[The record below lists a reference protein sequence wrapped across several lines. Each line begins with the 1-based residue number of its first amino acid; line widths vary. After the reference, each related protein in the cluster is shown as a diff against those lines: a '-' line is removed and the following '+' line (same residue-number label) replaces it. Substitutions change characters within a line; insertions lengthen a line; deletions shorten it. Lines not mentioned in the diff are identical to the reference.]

1 MEDILASIRKIL
13 DEDDAGKATGGT
25 TAEPHPAP
33 APPHREAPA
42 DDVLMLDESMMVPDD
57 FLAMQSFPALQAP
70 AETAS
75 AGMALP
81 APEPTSQEPV
91 PQEPVPQGSVP
102 QGSVPPGPAAPELV
116 PPAPAASEPAPPV
129 PMPPPAIT
137 TPLATPL
144 VSPAAAGA
152 ASGSVEMLMRTL
164 ARERT
169 TATHRGG
176 PTIEDLVREEMRPLL
191 REWLDTHLPPLVE
204 RLVRTEIE
212 RVVNRMSS

>member
-1 MEDILASIRKIL
+1 
-13 DEDDAGKATGGT
+13 
-25 TAEPHPAP
+25 
-33 APPHREAPA
+33 
-42 DDVLMLDESMMVPDD
+42 
-57 FLAMQSFPALQAP
+57 
-70 AETAS
+70 
-75 AGMALP
+75 
-81 APEPTSQEPV
+81 
-91 PQEPVPQGSVP
+91 
-102 QGSVPPGPAAPELV
+102 
-116 PPAPAASEPAPPV
+116 
-129 PMPPPAIT
+129 MPPPVIT